1 MQFKA
6 DATTA
11 VTRPD
16 TVQFAFQLNLC
27 CLRQLINRLRFA
39 GTVFVALELGVHV
52 LRLVN
57 DELRWIL
64 LEHGNARR
72 TLELLGGHRTAAPQ
86 YFLLVLTHN
95 KEPDAVGHDRRTS
108 AQGLCEEDEHILRI
122 GHLIVGQ
129 YNCKSK
135 ADY

>member
-6 DATTA
+6 DATA
-11 VTRPD
+11 VTSAN
-16 TVQFAFQLNLC
+16 TVQFALQFNLSR
-27 CLRQLINRLRFA
+27 LRQLVNGLRFA

-52 LRLVN
+52 LRLVDN
-57 DELRWIL
+57 ELRWIL
-64 LEHGNARR
+64 LEHGDARR

-86 YFLLVLTHN
+86 YLLLVLTHN
-95 KEPDAVGHDRRTS
+95 KEPDAIGHDRRTT
-108 AQGLCEEDEHILRI
+108 AQRLCEEDEHILRI